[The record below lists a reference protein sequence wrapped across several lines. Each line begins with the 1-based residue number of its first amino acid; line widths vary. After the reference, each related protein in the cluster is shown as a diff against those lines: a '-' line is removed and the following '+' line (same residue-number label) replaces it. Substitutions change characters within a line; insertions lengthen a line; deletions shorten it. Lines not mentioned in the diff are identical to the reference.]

1 MGRAVFHLFCVC
13 TGSCLFLLL
22 NLGVI
27 GYVASGPGVND
38 PLHSDAAVGGLTGG
52 GPAGRPPSPGSA
64 PAR

>member
-1 MGRAVFHLFCVC
+1 MGRAVFHFFCVC

-38 PLHSDAAVGGLTGG
+38 PLHSDAAVGL
-52 GPAGRPPSPGSA
+52 PLVKMLIIMIHLKHPKAV
-64 PAR
+64 